1 MSTAKGDPGGYARIG
16 VFLLLLIVL
25 GAGAV
30 WLKLPWWVPGIGG
43 GLLIFAFFASIP
55 GVPLTFNV
63 AWFALALA
71 AFILAA
77 AWMVARFNDIPLMDL
92 PDTRWVS
99 RKTRR
104 LPVSAMMV
112 FTFALATFAG
122 AWLRRTRLPKST
134 KVRQG

>member
-1 MSTAKGDPGGYARIG
+1 MYARIAA
-16 VFLLLLIVL
+16 FLLLLIVL
-25 GAGAV
+25 CAGAV
-30 WLKLPWWVPGIGG
+30 WLELPWWVPGIGG
-43 GLLIFAFFASIP
+43 GLLIFVFFASIP

-77 AWMVARFNDIPLMDL
+77 AWMVARFNDVPLMDL

-99 RKTRR
+99 RKSRR

-112 FTFALATFAG
+112 FTFALATFVA
-122 AWLRRTRLPKST
+122 AWLRRRREPV
-134 KVRQG
+134 VRKRRKGNQAG